1 MCRAIWDFAGQSKGE
16 MSVKKGE
23 TVIIV
28 RKESN
33 GTSWQVMLRTG

>member
-16 MSVKKGE
+16 MSIKKGE

-28 RKESN
+28 RKETN
-33 GTSWQVMLRTG
+33 GKRLVGR